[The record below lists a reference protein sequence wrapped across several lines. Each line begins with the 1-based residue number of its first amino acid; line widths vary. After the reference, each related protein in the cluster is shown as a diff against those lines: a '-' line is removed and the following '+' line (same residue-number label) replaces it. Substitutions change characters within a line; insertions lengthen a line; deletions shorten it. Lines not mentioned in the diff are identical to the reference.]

1 MKKIKL
7 LSLALLILA
16 AAVGSVTAKDNEGK
30 SKSFKIAKGGTLIVE
45 VQRGNIMVQTSD
57 KDEIQ
62 LDAVGISSEG
72 QENIEAT
79 VSGNKLTVRYNQSE
93 FDSDEG
99 SFNFIVPTKLNFDLK
114 TNSGDIKFKNNI
126 DGNIF
131 ADTYG
136 GNILTKNVAGNLK
149 AETKGGDIV
158 LGDIS
163 GGCNVNTYGGD
174 ISIGAL
180 TGNDTKISTSGGD
193 IKIKKSTTGVS
204 AKTYGGDIIVGDLG
218 GDSELVTS
226 GGDVIAANVIG
237 NIRMETYGGDLKL
250 DGAKGSVRA
259 KTSGGNIEMKNIE
272 GSVDIKTM
280 SGSISI
286 ELNPARNST
295 SRIST
300 NAGSIELTVPSFAKT
315 TIDARIYVLGWWKE
329 AKDTYKINSEFEV
342 TTEDFD
348 AEDKSIKSNYVLNG
362 GGSVIHLKTTNDDIT
377 IRKSK

>member
-1 MKKIKL
+1 
-7 LSLALLILA
+7 
-16 AAVGSVTAKDNEGK
+16 
-30 SKSFKIAKGGTLIVE
+30 
-45 VQRGNIMVQTSD
+45 MVQTSD

-93 FDSDEG
+93 FDSDEV

-114 TNSGDIKFKNNI
+114 TNSGDIKFKDNI

-136 GNILTKNVAGNLK
+136 GDILTKNVSGNLK

-158 LGDIS
+158 LGDI
-163 GGCNVNTYGGD
+163 C
-174 ISIGAL
+174 
-180 TGNDTKISTSGGD
+180 
-193 IKIKKSTTGVS
+193 
-204 AKTYGGDIIVGDLG
+204 

-315 TIDARIYVLGWWKE
+315 TIDE
-329 AKDTYKINSEFEV
+329 
-342 TTEDFD
+342 
-348 AEDKSIKSNYVLNG
+348 
-362 GGSVIHLKTTNDDIT
+362 IT